1 MVPVGAEREFDVP
14 VADLLIQVGR
24 AVEVRPPA
32 PPIPTPD
39 LNPFRPFMPT
49 RDEKKAAKKDRRN
62 AKLHR

>member
-32 PPIPTPD
+32 PPILRQT
-39 LNPFRPFMPT
+39 
-49 RDEKKAAKKDRRN
+49 
-62 AKLHR
+62 